1 MTINFISKYR
11 LKLKIKLKKKIRLR
25 QLKRLN
31 VQYKLNYYRYGND
44 DLKLKQNLYTSFN
57 HISKHL
63 RFTHSIDRSISIYH
77 TKPID
82 KVLGY
87 LIKKG
92 QKSVAEKI
100 FYNVLY
106 TLRKKTNSY
115 PLKVLYRV
123 LKNVRP
129 VVDVKTIKKSGRKL
143 EVPKILGVSRRFF
156 LATNWLIKSSE
167 SHKEYNRF
175 NDKFLSEILNSIKF
189 KSASN
194 TLKKSLMLRVIK
206 SRINQRYRYFNEKKK
221 LMLFNSVKSS
231 TSKTT
236 SKATIK
242 SPKVTTIKSPKAKF
256 PKYFQSSLTKSKLS
270 KNVKSPKNS
279 KSPIR
284 VRYIVDMKKSL
295 SAVRG
300 AIRKNFI

>member
-1 MTINFISKYR
+1 MTIKLFSKNKYNFKLRSKSR
-11 LKLKIKLKKKIRLR
+11 KNLKH
-25 QLKRLN
+25 
-31 VQYKLNYYRYGND
+31 NYYRYGNI
-44 DLKLKQNLYTSFN
+44 DLKIKQNLYHSFN
-57 HISKHL
+57 HISKFL
-63 RFTHSIDRSISIYH
+63 RFTHPIDRSISIYH

-92 QKSVAEKI
+92 QKSIAEKI
-100 FYNVLY
+100 FYNVIY
-106 TLRKKTNSY
+106 NLRKKTNSY
-115 PLKVLYRV
+115 PLKVLYKV

-156 LATNWLIKSSE
+156 LATTWLIKSSE
-167 SHKEYNRF
+167 SHKEYNTF
-175 NDKFLSEILNSIKF
+175 DKKFLSEILNSIKL

-206 SRINQRYRYFNEKKK
+206 SRINQRYRYFSEKRKS
-221 LMLFNSVKSS
+221 MLFNSLKTSTKSEKVP
-231 TSKTT
+231 T
-236 SKATIK
+236 K
-242 SPKVTTIKSPKAKF
+242 SPKYIQPAKS
-256 PKYFQSSLTKSKLS
+256 S
-270 KNVKSPKNS
+270 KNVKSSMK
-279 KSPIR
+279 